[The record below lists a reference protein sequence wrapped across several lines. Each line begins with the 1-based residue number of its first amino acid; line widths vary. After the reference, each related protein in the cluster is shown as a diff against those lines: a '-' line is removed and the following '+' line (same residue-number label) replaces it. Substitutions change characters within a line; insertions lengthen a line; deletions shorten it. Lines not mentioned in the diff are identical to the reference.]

1 MNEIL
6 IPILAVTI
14 IGLICGVGL
23 AVASHVM
30 AVKEDERFPAIR
42 ECLPGA
48 NCGACGF
55 TGCDGYAKALLTPGT
70 KTNLCVP
77 GGAEAA
83 KKLAEVLGVEAE
95 AVEPKVAIVRCGG
108 DCEHTSPKED
118 YRGIASCQAAKLF
131 FGGKGTCT
139 YGCLGFGD
147 CAKVCPHDAI
157 SWNNGIA
164 AIDPSVCVG
173 WPLRQDL
180 PAAGDHGHSAK
191 REDGGAL
198 LEPRQGRAHP
208 QGLQRGLHRLHEV
221 RQDLRA
227 RRGACRGQ
235 PRLCGLQQMR
245 RLRRVRTGLPD
256 GRSARSYRECR
267 SEGLLNFLMAV
278 QPPSLQ
284 CGDGGSSFPTEI
296 LRVFSRCKIREN
308 GV

>member
-83 KKLAEVLGVEAE
+83 RKLAEVLGVEAE

-131 FGGKGTCT
+131 FGGKRHVHVRLPRVWATARKSVRT
-139 YGCLGFGD
+139 TRF
-147 CAKVCPHDAI
+147 P
-157 SWNNGIA
+157 WNNGIA
-164 AIDPSVCVG
+164 ARSISPSAS
-173 WPLRQDL
+173 
-180 PAAGDHGHSAK
+180 AAASA
-191 REDGGAL
+191 
-198 LEPRQGRAHP
+198 
-208 QGLQRGLHRLHEV
+208 QR
-221 RQDLRA
+221 
-227 RRGACRGQ
+227 
-235 PRLCGLQQMR
+235 P
-245 RLRRVRTGLPD
+245 
-256 GRSARSYRECR
+256 ARSR
-267 SEGLLNFLMAV
+267 
-278 QPPSLQ
+278 
-284 CGDGGSSFPTEI
+284 
-296 LRVFSRCKIREN
+296 
-308 GV
+308 

>member
-108 DCEHTSPKED
+108 DCEHTSTQGRLP
-118 YRGIASCQAAKLF
+118 RHCLVS
-131 FGGKGTCT
+131 GGKAV
-139 YGCLGFGD
+139 F
-147 CAKVCPHDAI
+147 
-157 SWNNGIA
+157 
-164 AIDPSVCVG
+164 
-173 WPLRQDL
+173 R
-180 PAAGDHGHSAK
+180 
-191 REDGGAL
+191 
-198 LEPRQGRAHP
+198 RQGYVHVW
-208 QGLQRGLHRLHEV
+208 L
-221 RQDLRA
+221 
-227 RRGACRGQ
+227 
-235 PRLCGLQQMR
+235 PRLR
-245 RLRRVRTGLPD
+245 RLRKGL
-256 GRSARSYRECR
+256 SA
-267 SEGLLNFLMAV
+267 
-278 QPPSLQ
+278 
-284 CGDGGSSFPTEI
+284 
-296 LRVFSRCKIREN
+296 
-308 GV
+308 

>member
-83 KKLAEVLGVEAE
+83 RKLAEVLGVEAE

-157 SWNNGIA
+157 YWNNGIA
-164 AIDPSVCVG
+164 AIDQSVCVG
-173 WPLRQDL
+173 CGLCAKTCPQQVIAIIPQSAKTAVLCSNHDKGAVTTRILPRPRPRPLHPANATEASSSARPASAFPSRPTRSRASAARFCPTCCPPDL
-180 PAAGDHGHSAK
+180 PASTTI
-191 REDGGAL
+191 
-198 LEPRQGRAHP
+198 P
-208 QGLQRGLHRLHEV
+208 
-221 RQDLRA
+221 
-227 RRGACRGQ
+227 
-235 PRLCGLQQMR
+235 
-245 RLRRVRTGLPD
+245 
-256 GRSARSYRECR
+256 
-267 SEGLLNFLMAV
+267 
-278 QPPSLQ
+278 
-284 CGDGGSSFPTEI
+284 I
-296 LRVFSRCKIREN
+296 
-308 GV
+308 